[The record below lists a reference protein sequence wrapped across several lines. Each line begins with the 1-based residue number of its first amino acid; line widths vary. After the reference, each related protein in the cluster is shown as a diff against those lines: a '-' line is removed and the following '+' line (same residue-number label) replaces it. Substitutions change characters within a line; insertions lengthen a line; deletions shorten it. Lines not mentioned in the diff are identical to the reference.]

1 MHYFEYATK
10 DTTLYEVSK
19 SMNTGL
25 DEILEIRKDTNADA
39 TVVNITR
46 ALIKFD
52 LNYISKSVASG
63 LITSGSA
70 TKFYLNLY
78 DANSRG
84 LNVSQKLYSYP
95 VSQSWTMGS
104 GRTDSNPLIGDGA
117 SWKYKDN
124 DVDDTPWIGTYNTLQ
139 GNSYAS
145 GTLTISNGDFHNQQ
159 VTIGGVDFVFVSGST
174 DIFDDSSTELFIS
187 SGSTTG
193 SSVSNL
199 RDTINVS
206 SSLHGLPISASVVG
220 SGADYLILSGS
231 VRGTSANLSAASS
244 SVLFTF
250 NGDKA
255 KASEGGTD
263 LTTTLSG
270 GGGTWYSGS
279 GYEASQSF
287 THEPKDVRMDVTNIM
302 WKWLSGTIN
311 NEGFM
316 IKRSGSIGNSDAN
329 AEEGNTTQ
337 YGNFSFFGRE
347 THTIYQPKLEVVWND
362 SKWSTGSLSALSSA
376 NLEDMVLYM
385 RGFKPKYK
393 EKSKV
398 KFRVVGRERYPEKT
412 YVTSGYST
420 GYTTAKYLPSSS
432 VSGDGTFYQI
442 KDAYTEDI
450 IIPFGS
456 GSKVSCDSTG
466 NYFNLWM
473 DGLQSER
480 FYIINYKVIS
490 GSGTSDE
497 TIQYFDENHSFKVE
511 R

>member
-159 VTIGGVDFVFVSGST
+159 VTIGGVDFVFVSG
-174 DIFDDSSTELFIS
+174 
-187 SGSTTG
+187 
-193 SSVSNL
+193 
-199 RDTINVS
+199 
-206 SSLHGLPISASVVG
+206 
-220 SGADYLILSGS
+220 
-231 VRGTSANLSAASS
+231 
-244 SVLFTF
+244 
-250 NGDKA
+250 
-255 KASEGGTD
+255 
-263 LTTTLSG
+263 
-270 GGGTWYSGS
+270 
-279 GYEASQSF
+279 
-287 THEPKDVRMDVTNIM
+287 
-302 WKWLSGTIN
+302 
-311 NEGFM
+311 
-316 IKRSGSIGNSDAN
+316 
-329 AEEGNTTQ
+329 
-337 YGNFSFFGRE
+337 
-347 THTIYQPKLEVVWND
+347 
-362 SKWSTGSLSALSSA
+362 
-376 NLEDMVLYM
+376 
-385 RGFKPKYK
+385 
-393 EKSKV
+393 
-398 KFRVVGRERYPEKT
+398 
-412 YVTSGYST
+412 
-420 GYTTAKYLPSSS
+420 
-432 VSGDGTFYQI
+432 
-442 KDAYTEDI
+442 
-450 IIPFGS
+450 
-456 GSKVSCDSTG
+456 
-466 NYFNLWM
+466 
-473 DGLQSER
+473 
-480 FYIINYKVIS
+480 
-490 GSGTSDE
+490 
-497 TIQYFDENHSFKVE
+497 
-511 R
+511 